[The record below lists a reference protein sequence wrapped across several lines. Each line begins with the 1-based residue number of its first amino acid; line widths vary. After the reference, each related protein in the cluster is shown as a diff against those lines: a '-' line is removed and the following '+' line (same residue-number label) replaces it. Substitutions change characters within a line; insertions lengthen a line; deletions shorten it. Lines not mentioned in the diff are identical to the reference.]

1 MVVNHQLYKKDIFFP
16 DWFPSPF
23 LVLIVEFF
31 LKTKKTG
38 FFAQCHE
45 SDIFA
50 FFVVFWFCKFRYD
63 GTKDRPAAS
72 CPALPDAKT

>member
-31 LKTKKTG
+31 LKTKKYR
-38 FFAQCHE
+38 FFCTM
-45 SDIFA
+45 S
-50 FFVVFWFCKFRYD
+50 
-63 GTKDRPAAS
+63 
-72 CPALPDAKT
+72 